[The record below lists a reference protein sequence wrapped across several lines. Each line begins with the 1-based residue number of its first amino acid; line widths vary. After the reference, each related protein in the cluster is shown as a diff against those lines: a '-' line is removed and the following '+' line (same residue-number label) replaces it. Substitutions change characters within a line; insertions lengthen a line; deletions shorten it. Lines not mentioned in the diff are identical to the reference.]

1 MSNNEPACMKVHAKH
16 NIIRNDCL
24 IQYNLKKIELQ
35 KKSKILTDKVVMSH
49 KAIFEVFPKE
59 IFEFIKSH
67 VFTQG
72 SKIENELIRI
82 ERVIQ
87 YKMKHLMINRI
98 DDLLIHQN
106 IQWDNDDN

>member
-1 MSNNEPACMKVHAKH
+1 MSNNEPVCMEVHAKH
-16 NIIRNDCL
+16 NVIRDDCL
-24 IQYNLKKIELQ
+24 RQFHSEKTELQ

-49 KAIFEVFPKE
+49 RAIFDVFPQE
-59 IFEFIKSH
+59 VFEFIKSY

-72 SKIENELIRI
+72 SKIENDLIRI

-87 YKMKHLMINRI
+87 YKMRHLMINRI

-106 IQWDNDDN
+106 IQWDNDD